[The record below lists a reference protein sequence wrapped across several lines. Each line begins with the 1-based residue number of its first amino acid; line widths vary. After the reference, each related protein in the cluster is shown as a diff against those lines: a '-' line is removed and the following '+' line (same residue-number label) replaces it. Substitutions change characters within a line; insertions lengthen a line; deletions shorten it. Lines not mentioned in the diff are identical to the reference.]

1 MFARQFNNISPRHLL
16 NALVL
21 IFAISFSYWLYPSEA
36 TIWYPIKD
44 WAWPALNEVLTF
56 IVFNFLALGISL
68 LFAEALNRGHVFEGH
83 YLHLLI
89 AGVLFWIWLYP
100 LNSGPE
106 LWSIFLFAF
115 LIFYQLPI
123 LEPKA
128 ATAGRNFGSAFVIA
142 WAGIIYGDA
151 LFLLLLPIGLN
162 LAMRS
167 FNGRSLLALILGYAA
182 ALYFAFTIDFLL
194 DTDLIEAW
202 YRQVSSIEFFSF
214 QKDYQRLVPLV
225 ILGLFL
231 SISVLINL
239 SQGHHYN
246 NGQRQQVNFWV
257 YFATLGSAGFL
268 IFDNA
273 NFWLG
278 LILLPTASLGALAIR
293 QVQNPW
299 LRDGLLLL
307 PFLAYLSF
315 FFFP

>member
-1 MFARQFNNISPRHLL
+1 MFAKQFNNISPRHLL
-16 NALVL
+16 NAFVV
-21 IFAISFSYWLYPSEA
+21 IFAISFSYWLYPSKA
-36 TIWYPIKD
+36 TIWYPVAD
-44 WAWPALNEVLTF
+44 WAWPALNELFTF
-56 IVFNFLALGISL
+56 IVFNILALGISL
-68 LFAEALNRGHVFEGH
+68 LFAEALNRRHVFEGH
-83 YLHLLI
+83 YLHFLI

-115 LIFYQLPI
+115 LIFYLLPI

-128 ATAGRNFGSAFVIA
+128 ASAGRNFGSAFVIA
-142 WAGIIYGDA
+142 WAGFIYGDA

-167 FNGRSLLALILGYAA
+167 LNGRSLLALILGYGA
-182 ALYFAFTIDFLL
+182 ALYFAFTADYLFDMELM
-194 DTDLIEAW
+194 AVW
-202 YRQVSSIEFFSF
+202 KSQVASIEFFEF
-214 QKDYQRLVPLV
+214 RKDYQRLVHLV

-239 SQGHHYN
+239 SQGNYFN
-246 NGQRQQVNFWV
+246 NGQRQQINFWV
-257 YFATLGSAGFL
+257 YITGLGAAGFL
-268 IFDNA
+268 LFDNA

-293 QVQNPW
+293 QVKNRW
-299 LRDGLLLL
+299 LRDALLLL